1 MSIYK
6 SYRGED
12 CISWFIKELYDLA
25 HHTKTIFDKNMA
37 MAEFTSNVEWE
48 QFRNATHCHIC
59 ERPFEE
65 GDLRVRNHC
74 HLTGRYRGPAHS
86 RCNLLYHDTYVIP
99 VVFHNLAGYDAHFII
114 KDIANSFVGRVDLL
128 PITKEKYISFTKH
141 VKATNSKQG
150 TDCLKLRFVDSFKFL
165 NTSLEKLVSYL
176 DKSKLKIIRSE
187 FSNLDAEDFDLLTRK
202 GVFPYEYIDS
212 VDKLNE
218 TSLPPRELFYSS
230 LTDEAASDDDYQHA
244 TNVWRRFCIE
254 TLGDYSDLYLKTDV
268 LLLADVFENFRDTCI
283 ESYGLDPAY
292 YYTLPG
298 YTWDAMLKYTG
309 IRFELLTD
317 IDMVMFVER
326 GVRGG
331 LSQCSH
337 RYAQANN
344 KYNVSSY
351 DPSEP
356 STYLT
361 YFDVNN
367 LYGWAMSESLP
378 YGEFQWVDDIERF
391 DVMSV
396 SSDSVIGY
404 ILEVNL
410 AYPQSIHDTHVDLP
424 FCPTRERPP
433 GKRNV
438 KLLANLYN
446 KERYVVYYRNLQQC
460 IHHGLHI
467 TKIYRILQFA
477 QSPWLRGYIEL
488 NTRFRMLANNE
499 FEKNLYKL
507 MNNAVFGK
515 TMENVRDHV
524 DVRLITRWDGR
535 YGAEAMIAKPNFH
548 SRSIFSENLVAV
560 ELRKLEVKMNKPIYI
575 GMCILEIAK
584 LRLYEFH
591 YEYVIPL
598 YRDTCKILYTDTD
611 SLIYLLECENV
622 YDTDIKRDITRFE
635 TSDYPERNVYDIPRV
650 NTRAKMY
657 ALRVIGKSDTKRIK
671 GVKKN
676 VVAKTI
682 TFDDYVR
689 CLNDVTVQSRR
700 QSSIRSTLHEVY
712 TVSELKLALSP
723 YDDKR

>member
-1 MSIYK
+1 
-6 SYRGED
+6 
-12 CISWFIKELYDLA
+12 
-25 HHTKTIFDKNMA
+25 
-37 MAEFTSNVEWE
+37 
-48 QFRNATHCHIC
+48 
-59 ERPFEE
+59 
-65 GDLRVRNHC
+65 RVQ
-74 HLTGRYRGPAHS
+74 T
-86 RCNLLYHDTYVIP
+86 
-99 VVFHNLAGYDAHFII
+99 
-114 KDIANSFVGRVDLL
+114 
-128 PITKEKYISFTKH
+128 
-141 VKATNSKQG
+141 
-150 TDCLKLRFVDSFKFL
+150 
-165 NTSLEKLVSYL
+165 
-176 DKSKLKIIRSE
+176 
-187 FSNLDAEDFDLLTRK
+187 
-202 GVFPYEYIDS
+202 
-212 VDKLNE
+212 
-218 TSLPPRELFYSS
+218 
-230 LTDEAASDDDYQHA
+230 
-244 TNVWRRFCIE
+244 
-254 TLGDYSDLYLKTDV
+254 
-268 LLLADVFENFRDTCI
+268 
-283 ESYGLDPAY
+283 
-292 YYTLPG
+292 
-298 YTWDAMLKYTG
+298 
-309 IRFELLTD
+309 
-317 IDMVMFVER
+317 
-326 GVRGG
+326 
-331 LSQCSH
+331 
-337 RYAQANN
+337 ANN

-356 STYLT
+356 SMYLM

-404 ILEVNL
+404 ILEVDL
-410 AYPQSIHDTHVDLP
+410 AYPQSVHDAHVDLP

-433 GKRNV
+433 GKRNI
-438 KLLANLYN
+438 KLLATLYN

-460 IHHGLHI
+460 IHHGLHV

-524 DVRLITRWDGR
+524 DIRLITRWDGK
-535 YGAEAMIAKPNFH
+535 YDAEVMIAKPNFH

-560 ELRKLEVKMNKPIYI
+560 ELRKLEVKMNKPIYV

-591 YEYVIPL
+591 YEYIIPL
-598 YRDTCKILYTDTD
+598 YREYRDTCKILYTDTD

-622 YDTDIKRDITRFE
+622 YEDIKRDIARFD

-650 NTRAKMY
+650 NNKILGLMKDENCGAIMTEFIGLGAKMY

-676 VVAKTI
+676 VVAKT
-682 TFDDYVR
+682 FDNYVR

-700 QSSIRSTLHEVY
+700 QSCIRSTLHEVY
-712 TVSELKLALSP
+712 TVSELKLVLSP
-723 YDDKR
+723 YDDKRYVVPESVTTLPWGHYKIPL

>member
-1 MSIYK
+1 MNDKWLSFRGHNKKERLLFAVYADLECILAKKTTDENMSRFSYQHHKAFSLVLRVGYYVRCVYDETMSIYK

-12 CISWFIKELYDLA
+12 CVSWFVKELYDLA
-25 HHTKTIFDKNMA
+25 HRAKTIFDKNMA
-37 MAEFTSNVEWE
+37 MAEFTSNIECE

-65 GDLRVRNHC
+65 GDLRVHDHC

-86 RCNLLYHDTYVIP
+86 RCNLQYNDTYVIP
-99 VVFHNLAGYDAHFII
+99 IFFHNLTGYDAHFII
-114 KDIANSFVGRVDLL
+114 KDIANSFVGRVNLL

-141 VKATNSKQG
+141 VKDTANSKWG
-150 TDCLKLRFVDSFKFL
+150 MDCLKLRFVDSFKFL

-176 DKSKLKIIRSE
+176 DKNKSKIIRSE
-187 FSNLDAEDFDLLTRK
+187 FSNLHAEDFDLLTRK

-230 LTDEAASDDDYQHA
+230 LTDETASDDDYQHA
-244 TNVWRRFCIE
+244 TNVWRRFCVE

-298 YTWDAMLKYTG
+298 YTLDAMLKYTG

-344 KYNVSSY
+344 KYNASSY

-356 STYLT
+356 STYLM
-361 YFDVNN
+361 YFDMNN
-367 LYGWAMSESLP
+367 LYGWAMSESFP

-404 ILEVNL
+404 ILEVDL
-410 AYPQSIHDTHVDLP
+410 AYPQSVHDAHVDLP
-424 FCPTRERPP
+424 FCPIRERPP

-438 KLLANLYN
+438 KLLATLYD
-446 KERYVVYYRNLQQC
+446 KERYVVYYRNLQQY
-460 IHHGLHI
+460 IYHGLRI
-467 TKIYRILQFA
+467 TKIY
-477 QSPWLRGYIEL
+477 
-488 NTRFRMLANNE
+488 
-499 FEKNLYKL
+499 
-507 MNNAVFGK
+507 
-515 TMENVRDHV
+515 H
-524 DVRLITRWDGR
+524 
-535 YGAEAMIAKPNFH
+535 
-548 SRSIFSENLVAV
+548 
-560 ELRKLEVKMNKPIYI
+560 
-575 GMCILEIAK
+575 
-584 LRLYEFH
+584 
-591 YEYVIPL
+591 
-598 YRDTCKILYTDTD
+598 TD

-622 YDTDIKRDITRFE
+622 YEDIKRDIARYDTN
-635 TSDYPERNVYDIPRV
+635 DYPERNAYDIPRV
-650 NTRAKMY
+650 NNKIPGLMKDENCGAIMTEFIGLRAKMY

-671 GVKKN
+671 GERVK
-676 VVAKTI
+676 
-682 TFDDYVR
+682 
-689 CLNDVTVQSRR
+689 SRR
-700 QSSIRSTLHEVY
+700 QSCIRSTFHEVY
-712 TVSELKLALSP
+712 TVSELKLALNP
-723 YDDKR
+723 YDDKRYVVPESVTTLPWGHYKIPL